1 MAESDNLKRSG
12 DDLESEQSKKSR
24 TDDSGS
30 FDDVKLTMRVL
41 IDDEQVGA
49 LIGKGGQIIKKL
61 RGDTSCRI
69 EIDTT
74 VPDARDRVVTVQGP
88 VPKLPLALSLLAN
101 RLKTPPGERERDRGD
116 INVKKKLVLPFWWIM
131 LLLAV
136 SLESVVLRSP
146 KPAVLQVQASESPRT
161 PWRTHLKKQ
170 LKFVELQSE

>member
-116 INVKKKLVLPFWWIM
+116 KKREEEACVTILVDN
-131 LLLAV
+131 AV
-136 SLESVVLRSP
+136 AGGIIGKRGAKVTETRRTSGASIRISQDPLEDS
-146 KPAVLQVQASESPRT
+146 SEKNS
-161 PWRTHLKKQ
+161 
-170 LKFVELQSE
+170 